1 MDFINHRYQ
10 VHLQV
15 TRMHACICTMQ
26 HLSGSISHIIFLSI
40 TCTDEEYML
49 ANSKDHLN
57 GNNKGIWPS
66 HLVFFSNA

>member
-1 MDFINHRYQ
+1 MQ
-10 VHLQV
+10 VQIPG
-15 TRMHACICTMQ
+15 TFTGNTDACMYICTKR

-40 TCTDEEYML
+40 TCTDDEYML

-66 HLVFFSNA
+66 HLIFFSNV